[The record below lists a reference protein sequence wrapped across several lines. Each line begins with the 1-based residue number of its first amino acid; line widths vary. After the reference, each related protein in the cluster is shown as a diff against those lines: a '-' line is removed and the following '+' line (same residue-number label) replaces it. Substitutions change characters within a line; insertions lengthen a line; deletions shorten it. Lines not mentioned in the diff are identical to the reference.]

1 MDFIDDIN
9 LNEINYDN
17 LTNIEYEKIN
27 AKKQKYYNLDERLD
41 KSLKDL
47 SLLYEHKIKEIN
59 ILLDINTKN
68 LSNIQQE
75 NELLKSKIADLRR
88 ILELNKKEQK
98 LLNQNMRYK
107 SNNNLNEKKISRNK
121 VLDLKE
127 EKFQISDIGK
137 DIAYTNKVDKSN
149 KSEYID
155 MLKEKYKVKNK
166 VLQEEVSINPNDFD
180 ADI

>member
-1 MDFIDDIN
+1 
-9 LNEINYDN
+9 
-17 LTNIEYEKIN
+17 
-27 AKKQKYYNLDERLD
+27 
-41 KSLKDL
+41 
-47 SLLYEHKIKEIN
+47 
-59 ILLDINTKN
+59 
-68 LSNIQQE
+68 
-75 NELLKSKIADLRR
+75 
-88 ILELNKKEQK
+88 
-98 LLNQNMRYK
+98 MRYK